1 MNKQVQETLRSMN
14 EEQRDGLIGWLKKG
28 DGHSVAGI
36 ERYTDLG
43 LPKEWLDTMVTT
55 NRLARWVRAVGYAT
69 HSAESGGWLH

>member
-43 LPKEWLDTMVTT
+43 LPKEWLDTT